1 MTYNLTQIDG
11 ETAYPIF
18 TFSAKFTQKVLENAA
33 DWQTKDQP
41 EGRQSNSTSSIGIF
55 YKEEVSGETLQKDL
69 EKWWGKTKAH
79 YESEKGYED
88 IQDVE
93 LSFEYERNETWI
105 CEWFCH
111 CTPDVGQ
118 SDEDA
123 LKSFQNYVYRIQD
136 LNQKLRCEQDLSYHA
151 TPKGGV
157 CLMGAEDRWRW
168 RGENDAR
175 GVPCRCK
182 GCKDSGIIRINH

>member
-1 MTYNLTQIDG
+1 MIYKLTQIDG

-18 TFSAKFTQKVLENAA
+18 TFSAKFTQKALENAA

-41 EGRQSNSTSSIGIF
+41 EGRQWNGTSSFGVF
-55 YKEEVSGETLQKDL
+55 YKEEVSEKTLQKDL
-69 EKWWGKTKAH
+69 EKWWEKIKAH

-93 LSFEYERNETWI
+93 LSFKYEINETWI
-105 CEWFCH
+105 FEWFCH
-111 CTPDVGQ
+111 CIPDVGQ
-118 SDEDA
+118 SDEEVLD
-123 LKSFQNYVYRIQD
+123 SFRKYIFRVED
-136 LNQKLRCEQDLSYHA
+136 LNEKLRREQGCSHYQ
-151 TPKGGV
+151 TPKGGI

-168 RGENDAR
+168 RGENDVR